1 MLESILVVDARTGPL
16 IVDEHKS
23 GAGERLFGNAL
34 NASLRSNLFRA
45 APTPDEF
52 VRRMPTGFTEP
63 EAQGADGARSENT
76 MALRRRPVLNDVL
89 GFLITA
95 GLCAGGITAATVA
108 VQDAHPERN
117 IPAVREVA
125 HTAAVPPIESG
136 PPAPR
141 PDPWLAPTRGVISSG
156 FEMRWGEMHKGV
168 DIANNVGTP
177 IRAASAGT
185 VIDSGP
191 ASGYGL
197 WIRIAHPNDTVS
209 TYGHIDSAYVPVG
222 RKVQSG
228 DLIAAM
234 GNRGQSTG
242 PHLHFQ
248 IEIKGQAVD
257 PVSFYGEPRL
267 LTHWPA
273 E

>member
-1 MLESILVVDARTGPL
+1 MAFRERPLV
-16 IVDEHKS
+16 H
-23 GAGERLFGNAL
+23 
-34 NASLRSNLFRA
+34 
-45 APTPDEF
+45 
-52 VRRMPTGFTEP
+52 
-63 EAQGADGARSENT
+63 
-76 MALRRRPVLNDVL
+76 DVL
-89 GFLITA
+89 GFLLTA

-117 IPAVREVA
+117 IPATQQVV
-125 HTAAVPPIESG
+125 HVAAVPPIESG
-136 PPAPR
+136 PPARR
-141 PDPWLAPTRGVISSG
+141 PAPWVAPTRGVISSG

-168 DIANNVGTP
+168 DIANEIGTP
-177 IRAASAGT
+177 IRAASEGT

-197 WIRIAHPNDTVS
+197 WVRIAHANDTVS
-209 TYGHIDSAYVPVG
+209 TYGHIDSAQVEVG
-222 RKVQSG
+222 RKVQAG
-228 DLIAAM
+228 DLIATM

-248 IEIKGQAVD
+248 IEIGGQPVD

-267 LTHWPA
+267 LTDWPA